1 MITNTGKNILAKY
14 LIGQAPAYASH
25 IAVGCGPKPLLSLSC
40 DIKKTS
46 LLNNIATITTSK
58 EGLVSPHGLSVGQ
71 KIIVSNSLKSNIDD
85 VYLGKYTILSVP
97 SPTTFTYALTGTDLT
112 EETLSP
118 VAKASV
124 EFSDKTSLDFEMF
137 RVPITSRGYVTEDG
151 QSKIVFTA
159 ELPTAERYEITEVGV
174 WSAGANPTAGAYD
187 SKTIYLFNE
196 TDKWEYHNE
205 SGAVAIAQISTRLDS
220 GSTPPDNV
228 ISTTNQVF
236 KTNADNPTFTE
247 ASRLERYERCRFLNN
262 VMVIRGDM
270 SNLSLTN
277 GVVGIPTGA
286 THIHLTGESID
297 FNKNAPTDQ
306 LKLAFSVINKDG
318 ESATQPDEVRI
329 AIEFSDTDEANAT
342 GAQYARLQVVLK
354 ETDEGVDF
362 ATNRYFVSSVAL
374 QDLLKT
380 TGFTWNVVDT
390 VKFYA
395 TVIKGTALVSNKS
408 ATSTVVTL
416 TTSASH
422 SFAVGDKIIV
432 AGLGDSGRFDGTFE
446 ITEVTSTTIKYNKA
460 GTAVSSTAV
469 SPTIQIA
476 SPSDDY
482 YVCLDALRLENITSS
497 NPVYGLSG
505 YSVIKNTNSETI
517 VKNANTTNHI
527 EFRFGMDVL

>member
-25 IAVGCGPKPLLSLSC
+25 IAIGCGAKPLASGATLGDYSE
-40 DIKKTS
+40 KK
-46 LLNNIATITTSK
+46 
-58 EGLVSPHGLSVGQ
+58 
-71 KIIVSNSLKSNIDD
+71 
-85 VYLGKYTILSVP
+85 
-97 SPTTFTYALTGTDLT
+97 
-112 EETLSP
+112 
-118 VAKASV
+118 
-124 EFSDKTSLDFEMF
+124 SLDFEMF
-137 RVPITSRGYVTEDG
+137 RVPITSRGYVTEGG

-174 WSAGANPTAGAYD
+174 WSAGANPSAGAYD
-187 SKTIYLFNE
+187 SKTIYSFSE
-196 TDKWEYHNE
+196 TDKWEYHNDT
-205 SGAVAIAQISTRLDS
+205 GAVAIAQISTRLDS
-220 GSTPPDNV
+220 GSTPPDNI
-228 ISTTNQVF
+228 ISTTSQVF

-247 ASRLERYERCRFLNN
+247 TSRLERYERCRFLNN
-262 VMVIRGDM
+262 IMVIRGDM

-286 THIHLTGESID
+286 THIHLTGESLD
-297 FNKNAPTDQ
+297 FDKNAPTDQ

-318 ESATQPDEVRI
+318 ESSIQPDEVRI

-342 GAQYARLQVVLK
+342 GAQYARFQAVVK
-354 ETDEGVDF
+354 ETDLGVDF
-362 ATNRYFVSSVAL
+362 ATNRYFVSSVAI
-374 QDLLKT
+374 QNLLKT
-380 TGFTWNVVDT
+380 SGFTWKVVDT
-390 VKFYA
+390 VKIYA

-416 TTSASH
+416 TTSANH
-422 SFAVGDKIIV
+422 SFVVGNKIIV

-446 ITEVTSTTIKYNKA
+446 ITEVTSNTIKYNKT

-469 SPTIQIA
+469 SPTVQIA

-482 YVCLDALRLENITSS
+482 YVCLDAIRLENITSS